1 MELGKKIKQLR
12 FRAGLTQEQLGEKLG
27 VGPQS
32 VSKWENAVA
41 MPDITALPLLA
52 EVFGVSIDDL
62 FDLTAEQ
69 RLNRIENRMDMEDDL
84 PMDVF
89 MEYEEFLKSQ
99 LSAEEHKKRAVN
111 LIAYLYWHKMDA
123 YSRKARRYAEDAV
136 RMAPNEKVSQWILI
150 KTAGHAVWD
159 WNMANHTAAIDF
171 YRGLVRENPDSWL
184 SYCYL
189 LDNLIADRRAD
200 EAEAALKKMAALK
213 DARPVLI
220 EVYRAHIALARFD
233 EPAADRIIEAL
244 LAGHPDD
251 SVCLFEAAQYYAAK
265 CDYEKAIACYERSF
279 EKTPRRPRFQD
290 ELMGIA
296 DIYQIMGDF
305 RKAAETYDRII
316 DLLKNEWGMTEEV
329 ELQNAQEKKPACS
342 PGRSGNNAL
351 LKTQKKKRCG
361 REKSRRVYAHVLWTL
376 RHFVL

>member
-1 MELGKKIKQLR
+1 MYPQEKSRPAKEENAMELGKKIKQLR

-290 ELMGIA
+290 EVMGIA

-305 RKAAETYDRII
+305 RKAAETYGRII

-329 ELQNAQEKKPACS
+329 ELQNAQEKKA
-342 PGRSGNNAL
+342 RL
-351 LKTQKKKRCG
+351 LARAQRQ
-361 REKSRRVYAHVLWTL
+361 
-376 RHFVL
+376 